1 MIKSILSHN
10 NFAGFVDIKN
20 AVNNQK
26 YYSNIIRKYNN
37 IFKLVSNNCY
47 VFLDK
52 KEQINTSKEFNKNN
66 FYFYYYGYLVNHNN
80 FFSGSINNGLSN
92 MAN

>member
-1 MIKSILSHN
+1 M
-10 NFAGFVDIKN
+10 DIKN

-26 YYSNIIRKYNN
+26 YYSNIIRTYNDLQKDIFN
-37 IFKLVSNNCY
+37 KENNSIFKLVPNICY

-52 KEQINTSKEFNKNN
+52 KKQINSSKEFNKNN

-80 FFSGSINNGLSN
+80 FFLNLISLI
-92 MAN
+92 